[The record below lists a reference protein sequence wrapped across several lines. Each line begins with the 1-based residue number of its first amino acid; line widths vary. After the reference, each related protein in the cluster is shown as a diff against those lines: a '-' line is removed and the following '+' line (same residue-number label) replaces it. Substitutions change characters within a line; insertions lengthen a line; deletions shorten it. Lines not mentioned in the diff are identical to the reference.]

1 MFLNS
6 IVKDNRILKIEFKKQ
21 YLYIAVAKKYGGEK
35 LMERRLYDLNQM
47 LRDNIP
53 CDDCQKT
60 QRPMGMIPD
69 CINTDY
75 CVESP
80 KNMNNGIL
88 TMAFVDIQPLDT
100 VYPNETAYSSGTLF
114 PNLDKPFY
122 GGMKR

>member
-1 MFLNS
+1 
-6 IVKDNRILKIEFKKQ
+6 
-21 YLYIAVAKKYGGEK
+21 
-35 LMERRLYDLNQM
+35 MERRLYDLNQM

-80 KNMNNGIL
+80 KSMNNGIL

-122 GGMKR
+122 GGTKR